1 MFIFN
6 DYSSRKGKKKCSL
19 SAKVSSLKYFTRQA
33 RCSAKQ
39 KGSKLVVHFAQ
50 TSIPS
55 EICENQKPK
64 RNSSCPLQTCQVRA
78 MGRVWRFAQKLE
90 ILTQSSRAHYW
101 QVPSSTA
108 KTSKAAES
116 ALIFD
121 PEWPF
126 QSSFPKTF
134 VVQQN
139 CTHQQAFR
147 VYYWK
152 WHGNTSGPLHCC
164 SAANLSIQSSHSLG
178 FGSFPAA
185 KSGKEQGR
193 FILHHVRPGGWALG
207 EALCGLY

>member
-6 DYSSRKGKKKCSL
+6 DYSSRKGEKKCSL

-55 EICENQKPK
+55 KICENQKPK

-116 ALIFD
+116 ALMFD

-152 WHGNTSGPLHCC
+152 WHGNTSGLIALLLSSQPLHPELPQPGFWQLSCC
-164 SAANLSIQSSHSLG
+164 KKWEGVGEIYSA
-178 FGSFPAA
+178 P
-185 KSGKEQGR
+185 
-193 FILHHVRPGGWALG
+193 
-207 EALCGLY
+207 C